1 MDEFDFINN
10 IKKKHS
16 LKLIGD
22 DCAILPKDAEA
33 DLLVTAD
40 MLVEEIDFRLDWTTP
55 SLLGHKALAVSLSD
69 IAAMGGAPSWALLSI
84 GVPDELWDSSF
95 LDEFYEGWHELAATF
110 GVELAGGDVSR
121 TPSKLVVDSV
131 VGGTVSKGKAVTRSG
146 ASPGDA
152 IYVSGP
158 LGGAAAGLKL
168 LQSGIRYSPEV
179 PNAISGM
186 LLKQLRP
193 LPQIILGKQLQKI
206 GLATA
211 MIDLSDGLSSD
222 LEHLC
227 RASKTGARIFAE
239 EMPFDAELLE
249 FAGSV
254 DSMLELALH
263 GGEDFELLFTAH
275 PEEIFDAEIGDVFK
289 IGEIT
294 ENIGIIELIRSG
306 ETETLPARGYRHF

>member
-10 IKKKHS
+10 IKETHS
-16 LKLIGD
+16 LRLIGD
-22 DCAILPKDAEA
+22 DCAVLPKDTET

-40 MLVEEIDFRLDWTTP
+40 MLVEEIDFRLDWTKP
-55 SLLGHKALAVSLSD
+55 RLLGHKALAVSLSD

-95 LDEFYEGWHELAATF
+95 LDEFYEGWHELAATCD
-110 GVELAGGDVSR
+110 VELAGGDVSR

-131 VGGTVSKGKAVTRSG
+131 VGGTVPKGNAVTRSG

-152 IYVSGP
+152 IYVSGA

-168 LQSGIRYSPEV
+168 LQSGVRYSPG
-179 PNAISGM
+179 STDSRSSM

-193 LPQIILGKQLQKI
+193 LPHLMLGKQLQEN

-211 MIDLSDGLSSD
+211 MIDLSDGISSD
-222 LEHLC
+222 LAHLC
-227 RASKTGARIFAE
+227 RSSKTGARIFAE
-239 EMPFDAELLE
+239 DMPFDADLLE

-254 DSMLELALH
+254 DAMLELALH
-263 GGEDFELLFTAH
+263 GGEDFELLFTVG
-275 PEEIFDAEIGDVFK
+275 PEKIIGAEIGGVFK

-294 ENIGIIELIRSG
+294 ENVGIIELVRNGS
-306 ETETLPARGYRHF
+306 TEILPARGYRHF

>member
-16 LKLIGD
+16 FNLIGD
-22 DCAILPKDAEA
+22 DCGVLPKDSET

-40 MLVEEIDFRLDWTTP
+40 MLVEEVDFRLDWTAP
-55 SLLGHKALAVSLSD
+55 RLLGHKALAVSLSD
-69 IAAMGGAPSWALLSI
+69 IAAMGGHPSWALLSV
-84 GVPDELWDSSF
+84 GVPEELWNSTF
-95 LDEFYEGWHELAATF
+95 LDEFYEGWHELAATH
-110 GVELAGGDVSR
+110 GVELAGGDISR

-131 VGGTVSKGKAVTRSG
+131 VGGTVPHGKAVMRSG

-168 LQSGIRYSPEV
+168 LESGVRYSHESSD
-179 PNAISGM
+179 ASSGM

-193 LPQIILGKQLQKI
+193 MPRLWLGNQLQETA
-206 GLATA
+206 LATA

-222 LEHLC
+222 LAHLC
-227 RASKTGARIFAE
+227 RASATGAKIFAE
-239 EMPFDAELLE
+239 EMPFDADLLE

-254 DSMLELALH
+254 DAMLELALH
-263 GGEDFELLFTAH
+263 GGEDFELLFTAD
-275 PEEIFDAEIGDVFK
+275 PEKLFEAQIRNVFK

-294 ENIGIIELIRSG
+294 ENTGIIEFVRSG
-306 ETETLPARGYRHF
+306 AAEMLPAQGYRHF